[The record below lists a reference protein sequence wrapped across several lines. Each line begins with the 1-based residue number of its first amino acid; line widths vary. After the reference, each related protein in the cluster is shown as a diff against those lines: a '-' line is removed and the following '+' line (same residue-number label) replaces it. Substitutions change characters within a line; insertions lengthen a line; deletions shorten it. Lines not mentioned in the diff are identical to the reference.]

1 MMTSLAAA
9 GIQSAVRS
17 YSKRELLHGR
27 IRYFYFNDS
36 REIWEEYWFGSWH
49 MEYATHMECQTVYI
63 IARGSNLDCQD
74 TYSKL

>member
-1 MMTSLAAA
+1 
-9 GIQSAVRS
+9 
-17 YSKRELLHGR
+17 
-27 IRYFYFNDS
+27 
-36 REIWEEYWFGSWH
+36 